1 MRASWRPAHLLL
13 LHHPLADDLVDGG
26 LGEGTGDDLASPPE
40 RDLAPSSHRVYERA
54 IGAGDFAEGGSAM
67 RIVPHLQSPAGVPR
81 RDPDR
86 RPGGATNAGVTALSV
101 RASLPLAAMR
111 TTGGDLPRVRVTR
124 RLVVVRR

>member
-1 MRASWRPAHLLL
+1 
-13 LHHPLADDLVDGG
+13 
-26 LGEGTGDDLASPPE
+26 
-40 RDLAPSSHRVYERA
+40 
-54 IGAGDFAEGGSAM
+54 M